1 MPMEIQVL
9 VAIMTSLPVDGDV
22 LFVVSQSRPSFLVR
36 DLSLNTSYYQIS
48 NMSNTTYTTSGAGT
62 TYPSW
67 APEFCTRFFS
77 GSSFCTIF

>member
-1 MPMEIQVL
+1 MEIQVL
-9 VAIMTSLPVDGDV
+9 VAIMISLPVDGDV

-48 NMSNTTYTTSGAGT
+48 NMSNTTYTTSRAGT

-67 APEFCTRFFS
+67 APEFCTRF
-77 GSSFCTIF
+77 